1 MTFRRPLTTALTIA
15 ALALAACG
23 DDDEEGFVYQD
34 DGRLQV
40 MTRNLYLGA
49 DIAPLFE
56 PGIDTS
62 TFLARA
68 NAALGAVLD
77 PDLSPNHFSRR
88 VGALADEIAAFR
100 PDLVGLQEATLWRTQ
115 VPGDGPA
122 TPAPLILQDFL
133 STLLAELVARG
144 VPYNVAQE
152 IDLFDVEVPVPLT
165 TTTVQDFRLT
175 DRQVILA
182 IRGLPTSNPDSG
194 EFAIRLPV
202 TVPDPQGG
210 TTTVNVTRGWTKV
223 DATVGGQRVA
233 FYNTHL
239 EAFSPAA
246 AAGQAIELRTIL
258 DADSLATTA
267 QVLVGDLNSDP
278 ADASPDSDAYN
289 VFLGAGFDDL
299 VATVT
304 SVADTCCLGGPGG
317 PFPHVLTNPDPSL
330 ESRIDHILFR
340 GAAGRL
346 TPVSADRIGES
357 AADFA
362 KSGRWPS
369 DHAGVVGTFRP

>member
-1 MTFRRPLTTALTIA
+1 
-15 ALALAACG
+15 
-23 DDDEEGFVYQD
+23 V
-34 DGRLQV
+34 
-40 MTRNLYLGA
+40 
-49 DIAPLFE
+49 
-56 PGIDTS
+56 
-62 TFLARA
+62 
-68 NAALGAVLD
+68 
-77 PDLSPNHFSRR
+77 
-88 VGALADEIAAFR
+88 
-100 PDLVGLQEATLWRTQ
+100 
-115 VPGDGPA
+115 
-122 TPAPLILQDFL
+122 
-133 STLLAELVARG
+133 
-144 VPYNVAQE
+144 
-152 IDLFDVEVPVPLT
+152 T

-246 AAGQAIELRTIL
+246 ATGQAIELRTIL
-258 DADSLATTA
+258 DADPLATTA

-278 ADASPDSDAYN
+278 ADTNPLVPGDAYN
-289 VFLGAGFDDL
+289 VFAGVGAEDDFVDL
-299 VATVT
+299 VTTVLP
-304 SVADTCCLGGPGG
+304 VAPLTCCLGGPGG
-317 PFPHVLTNPDPSL
+317 PLPHVLTNPDPSL
-330 ESRIDHILFR
+330 EDRIDHILFR
-340 GAAGRL
+340 GAL
-346 TPVSADRIGES
+346 DPLSATTVGES

-369 DHAGVVGTFRP
+369 DHVGVVGTLRP